1 MAIKKNIIQKF
12 AGKEIQFDNA
22 YIKIHSLNGNKSLV
36 QITVLILDCAEG
48 NEISNSV
55 YNFNPSVD
63 LAWYKQAYEYLKTL
77 PEFANA
83 TDC

>member
-12 AGKEIQFDNA
+12 AGKEIQFDSA
-22 YIKIHSLNGNKSLV
+22 YIKIHSLNGNTLSV
-36 QITVLILDCAEG
+36 QITVLILDCAGG
-48 NEISNSV
+48 NEISNSL

-63 LAWYKQAYEYLKTL
+63 LAWYRQAYEYLKTL
-77 PEFANA
+77 PEFLNA